1 VGSCGDCGTSRPVS
15 SCPAPEPDS
24 GRAFSFPAVLVLAP
38 VCERSEASSFSPD
51 ERGSEWDKSDV
62 RGGRKGTGGDGEA
75 CGLRLSRPFLCPYL
89 GFGWVPE
96 PEPKQEPE
104 LR

>member
-1 VGSCGDCGTSRPVS
+1 MGSCGDCGTSRPVS

-62 RGGRKGTGGDGEA
+62 RGGRKGTGGDGES
-75 CGLRLSRPFLCPYL
+75 LWTETFTSVSVSVS
-89 GFGWVPE
+89 GFRVGA
-96 PEPKQEPE
+96 
-104 LR
+104 